1 MRRRLDGADQR
12 AEAPASPVLELRRRL
27 DGADQRAEAP
37 ALPALE
43 RK

>member
-1 MRRRLDGADQR
+1 MSLEGRKVAVLMEAGYYEPRRRRLDGAGQ
-12 AEAPASPVLELRRRL
+12 
-27 DGADQRAEAP
+27 GADTP

>member
-1 MRRRLDGADQR
+1 VSLEGRKIGVLMEADYYEPGRRRLDGA
-12 AEAPASPVLELRRRL
+12 
-27 DGADQRAEAP
+27 GQRAEAP